1 MLIRIFEIVFP
12 IFAIVVIGV
21 GYGRLR
27 KPDMHVANQVN
38 LHLFIPCLV
47 FSALI
52 QQPLS
57 AVADINLLTAAI
69 LMHVIPAI
77 LAIPVIRA
85 SGYPLKTLLPPA
97 VFANAG
103 NLGLPVFVLAF
114 GQIALAPAVVLF
126 LVMNILQFT
135 VGVWFLD
142 REIQWYRVI
151 SQPLVIAAILGVGYQ
166 IVELELASTWIMP
179 VEMLGQVAV
188 PLMLLT
194 LGTVLA
200 KSSFSAWRLG
210 LGYGLIVPVIGIV
223 AALLIIQI
231 VPLDDLQQRM
241 LVLYG
246 ALPPAVMT
254 FIFAQRYNQEP
265 AKVATVVMI
274 GNMLA
279 VLVIPVTLFFILSS

>member
-1 MLIRIFEIVFP
+1 MLIRIVEIVFP
-12 IFAIVVIGV
+12 IFAIVVIGA

-27 KPDMHVANQVN
+27 KPDMQVANQIN
-38 LHLFIPCLV
+38 LYVFIPCLV
-47 FSALI
+47 FTALI

-57 AVADINLLTAAI
+57 AVADINLLAAAI

-85 SGYPLKTLLPPA
+85 SGHPLKTLLPPA

-103 NLGLPVFVLAF
+103 NLGLPLFVLAF

-142 REIQWYRVI
+142 REIHWHRVI
-151 SQPLVIAAILGVGYQ
+151 SQPLVMAAALGVGYQ
-166 IVELELASTWIMP
+166 LMELQLADSWILP
-179 VEMLGQVAV
+179 VQMLGQVAV
-188 PLMLLT
+188 PLMLFT
-194 LGTVLA
+194 LGTALA
-200 KSSFSAWRLG
+200 NSSFSAWRLG

-231 VPLDDLQQRM
+231 MPLDDLQQRM